1 MATVNLYDVAAAA
14 REKAAADR
22 GLRADGYS
30 GKNRYQVLHG
40 GSRAVTVFARDAAS
54 AIWTA
59 AGYWGMDPRKVEF
72 HQNCRVRKC

>member
-22 GLRADGYS
+22 GLRADGYT

-40 GSRAVTVFARDAAS
+40 GGRAVTVFARDAAS

-59 AGYWGMDPRKVEF
+59 AEHWGMDPRKAEF